1 MNVQFNRN
9 EPDSEDG
16 WMDAGGG
23 VRCVPALKASRVVE
37 TTKTFLAFSKELM
50 DPFQFQFVHG

>member
-23 VRCVPALKASRVVE
+23 VRCAPALKASRVVE
-37 TTKTFLAFSKELM
+37 TTKTFLAFSN
-50 DPFQFQFVHG
+50 